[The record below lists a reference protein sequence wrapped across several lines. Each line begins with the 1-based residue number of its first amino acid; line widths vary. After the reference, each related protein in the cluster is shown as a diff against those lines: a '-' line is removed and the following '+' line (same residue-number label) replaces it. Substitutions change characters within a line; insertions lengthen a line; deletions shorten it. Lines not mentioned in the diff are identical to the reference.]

1 MKNKSDLIRKIS
13 NRANL
18 LNKKDTENGIT
29 QILSYITESLS
40 KGKRIEIGGFGSL
53 SLRSRK
59 SRIGRNPKTGSSIA
73 IEKKFHPYFRA
84 SKELKRRINNKF

>member
-1 MKNKSDLIRKIS
+1 MKNKSDLINKIYK
-13 NRANL
+13 RVNL
-18 LNKKDTENGIT
+18 LKKRDTEKGVT

>member
-40 KGKRIEIGGFGSL
+40 KGKRIEIRRFGNFIV
-53 SLRSRK
+53 K
-59 SRIGRNPKTGSSIA
+59 HMPGKEARNPKTNQNTDHRHCETMSKQS
-73 IEKKFHPYFRA
+73 RA
-84 SKELKRRINNKF
+84 

>member
-40 KGKRIEIGGFGSL
+40 QGKRIEIRGFGSL
-53 SLRSRK
+53 SLRPRK
-59 SRIGRNPKTGSSIA
+59 SRIGRNPRTGEQIQIA
-73 IEKKFHPYFRA
+73 ASQKVKFLPA
-84 SKELKRRINNKF
+84 KALKEMFNK